1 MKNGWASTSK
11 KNLIFIETFYI
22 YNPDLFLYRSNR
34 RVLMNPSNIEQW
46 ILLVREVTDVQRLEW
61 APSLIPELIAN
72 FEEHPNP
79 DDCVGVDYKAIY
91 LYISTL
97 MDVS

>member
-1 MKNGWASTSK
+1 
-11 KNLIFIETFYI
+11 
-22 YNPDLFLYRSNR
+22 
-34 RVLMNPSNIEQW
+34 MNPSNIEQW

-97 MDVS
+97 MDVRYIFFHKFVILF